1 MKTLRITLFAALV
14 AAFFTGCVGPE
25 GPTGP
30 QGPAGY
36 DGLNGTN
43 GAPGVNGSYQTGI
56 SNPADWSVSGSFLIA
71 GYNVAVVTANADA
84 NGVVMVYFQTSGMGA
99 TQWAPLPDTY
109 PVGAAEQTFTFNYDV
124 GVVTLQL
131 QNSDGTTPAAPPTF
145 NFKVVVIPT
154 AILKQHPGFN
164 VKDYSMVKQL
174 LRIND

>member
-25 GPTGP
+25 GP

-36 DGLNGTN
+36 NGAN
-43 GAPGVNGSYQTGI
+43 GAPGVNGSYSTGV
-56 SNPADWSVSGSFLIA
+56 SNPTDWSASSGFLIA
-71 GYNVAVVTANADA
+71 GYNVSIIDSYADA

-124 GVVTLQL
+124 GLVTLQL
-131 QNSDGTTPAAPPTF
+131 QNSDGSTPTAPPAF